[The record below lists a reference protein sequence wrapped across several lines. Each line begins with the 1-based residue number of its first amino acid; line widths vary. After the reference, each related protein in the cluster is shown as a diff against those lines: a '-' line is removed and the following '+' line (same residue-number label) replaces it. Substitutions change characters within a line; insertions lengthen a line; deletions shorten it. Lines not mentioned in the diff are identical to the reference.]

1 MNKAI
6 WAIAILLGLDVLL
19 VGGFIAQELVCASG
33 SFSISDLGPLVVG
46 AGVLVALLS
55 LGLTMRRNRSEDY
68 LESAGDLLEKAYET
82 LADLDEEGR
91 PKNSRRNWLTAA
103 RLIRIS
109 ERIGNQITDESHKT
123 IYRER
128 TQYWRGRIHD
138 LIFPSVEGY
147 PKEYY
152 AEKPEHMYAWIDKER
167 APLSERSLGVLYRFI
182 KWPEGIPDPIADE
195 KHFSDEEI
203 EKMRLFGPRGLGELL
218 DAAKELRPKKKP
230 EGKV

>member
-1 MNKAI
+1 MNKTI

-19 VGGFIAQELVCASG
+19 VGGFIARELVSASG

-68 LESAGDLLEKAYET
+68 LKSAGDLLEKAHEI
-82 LADLDEEGR
+82 LAVLDEKGR

-109 ERIGNQITDESHKT
+109 ERIENQITDESHKT

-128 TQYWRGRIHD
+128 KEYWRGRIHD
-138 LIFPSVEGY
+138 LIFPSVEGF

-152 AEKPEHMYAWIDKER
+152 AEKPEHLFAWNSDER
-167 APLSERSLGVLYRFI
+167 APLSERSLGVLYRFV
-182 KWPEGIPDPIADE
+182 KWPEGIADPIADE
-195 KHFSDEEI
+195 KRFNEEEI
-203 EKMRLFGPRGLGELL
+203 EKMRTFGPRGLGELL
-218 DAAKELRPKKKP
+218 AAAEELRKKRKP
-230 EGKV
+230 EG